1 MHVRRFGK
9 TNLNLSLFSLG
20 TMRCLDSPQLAISTI
35 KKAIAIGINHFETAR
50 GYGKSEEYLG
60 LALRSDLSL
69 AREDL
74 HITTKLPPTRDLA
87 LMRQWINESLARLQ
101 LNYIDCLAIH
111 GINKQQH
118 LDAVTQGSIEAIH
131 QAQRQGKIRHLGFST
146 HGSLDLILDAINSD
160 LFDFVNLHYY
170 YFNQRNAPAIA
181 LAQKKDL
188 GIFIISP
195 GDKGGRLYTPP
206 ETLQKLCQPFSPIEL
221 TYRFLT
227 SDRRITTLS
236 VGAANPDELLF
247 LERQANQ
254 VAWHEPLTLEE
265 QKKLV
270 GLENRLAQK
279 LNSDR
284 CSQCYQCLPC
294 PESINIPEILR
305 LRNLAVAYDM
315 KDYGQYRYRMLEN
328 AGHWFPGTKGDRCN
342 ECGDCLPRCPEN
354 LNIPKLLRD
363 SHQSLN
369 GSPRRRLWE

>member
-20 TMRCLDSPQLAISTI
+20 TMRCLDSPKLAISTI

-279 LNSDR
+279 LSSDR

-328 AGHWFPGTKGDRCN
+328 AGHWFPGTKGDRCT